1 MGFEKLISGT
11 DIRGI
16 VSDFEEKKAN
26 LTEKEVKEI
35 AEAFGKWITQKCEKS
50 AKNESRNIRVAV
62 GYDARHTGPL
72 FSEIIRD
79 ELKSQ
84 GIDVL
89 NCKMSIT
96 PSLFMTTIFPS
107 YKSDAA
113 IMITASH
120 LPSYY
125 NGIKFFTK
133 DGGVEKEDLFEMVKF
148 LKKSKKVGKGN
159 ETVKNLADDYAKY
172 LCELIRKEA
181 NNGEKPLENLK
192 IVIDAGNGAAGFFAE
207 KVINEL
213 GGDSK
218 GSQFLNPDGDFPN
231 HVPNPEVPEA
241 INSIKEAVLKSNADF
256 GIIFDA
262 DGDRSAF
269 IDKSGREINRNRLI
283 ALVSDI
289 LLKQKPNGIIVTD
302 SITST
307 ELTKFIESRNGI
319 HHRFKRG
326 YKNVINEAKRLNA
339 EGKYSPLAIETS
351 GHAAL
356 INNYFL
362 DDGAYMAALL
372 LIQLVQSKKEN
383 IDFTAVLNELG
394 EPAEEKELRI
404 KIEDDNFRELGNKI
418 LKDLEEYVKT
428 IKNWEKVEP
437 NYEGVRVNV
446 DKDNWF
452 LIRMSLYE
460 PLFCI
465 NIETSEVGKLSKILK
480 EIYKFLGKYKQVKI

>member
-1 MGFEKLISGT
+1 M
-11 DIRGI
+11 
-16 VSDFEEKKAN
+16 
-26 LTEKEVKEI
+26 
-35 AEAFGKWITQKCEKS
+35 
-50 AKNESRNIRVAV
+50 
-62 GYDARHTGPL
+62 
-72 FSEIIRD
+72 
-79 ELKSQ
+79 
-84 GIDVL
+84 
-89 NCKMSIT
+89 
-96 PSLFMTTIFPS
+96 
-107 YKSDAA
+107 
-113 IMITASH
+113 
-120 LPSYY
+120 
-125 NGIKFFTK
+125 
-133 DGGVEKEDLFEMVKF
+133 
-148 LKKSKKVGKGN
+148 
-159 ETVKNLADDYAKY
+159 
-172 LCELIRKEA
+172 
-181 NNGEKPLENLK
+181 ENLK

-307 ELTKFIESRNGI
+307 ELTKFIENRNGI

-394 EPAEEKELRI
+394 EPVEEKELRI